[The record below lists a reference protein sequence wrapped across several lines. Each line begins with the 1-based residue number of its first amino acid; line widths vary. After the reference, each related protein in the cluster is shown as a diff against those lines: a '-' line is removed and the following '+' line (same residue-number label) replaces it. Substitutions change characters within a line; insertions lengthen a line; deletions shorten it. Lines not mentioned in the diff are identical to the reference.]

1 MSIRKRLKSGF
12 TLVEL
17 MIVVAIIGILA
28 VLAVYGVK
36 KYMANAKTAEAR
48 QNLGRIGKD
57 AASSYEGEHMNSAI
71 PKEGNSTDVTR
82 QLCDSASAPV
92 PNGVKGNVDGKKYL
106 SQRSDWAVDSK
117 AGANGNPKGFACLR
131 FELNTP
137 QYYMYT
143 WTATGYN
150 TTTPSFVA
158 LADGDLD
165 GNGTTSEFELDGK
178 VQSAT
183 SARLNIA
190 PTLKETDPD
199 E

>member
-1 MSIRKRLKSGF
+1 MSIRKRLKGGF

-57 AASSYEGEHMNSAI
+57 AASNYEGEKMD
-71 PKEGNSTDVTR
+71 PKLPGEGNSTEVTR
-82 QLCDSASAPV
+82 QLCDSASKTV
-92 PNGVKGNVDGKKYL
+92 PDGIAKVQGKKYQ
-106 SQRSDWAVDSK
+106 SNKADWGQDAV
-117 AGANGNPKGFACLR
+117 AGGTPKGFACLR

-137 QYYMYT
+137 QYFMYT
-143 WTATGYN
+143 WTATAFN
-150 TTTPSFVA
+150 STTPSFSTIA
-158 LADGDLD
+158 NGDLD
-165 GNGTTSEFELDGK
+165 GNGVTSQFELVGK
-178 VQSAT
+178 VET
-183 SARLNIA
+183 SKSGRLNIA

>member
-1 MSIRKRLKSGF
+1 MSIRKRLQSGF

-36 KYMANAKTAEAR
+36 KYMANSKTAEAR

-57 AASSYEGEHMNSAI
+57 AASSYEGEKMD
-71 PKEGNSTDVTR
+71 PKLPGEGKSTDVTR
-82 QLCDSASAPV
+82 QLCDSAAATV
-92 PNGVKGNVDGKKYL
+92 PPALASVKGKKYQ
-106 SQRSDWAVDSK
+106 SNRADWAADSSTGLN
-117 AGANGNPKGFACLR
+117 GAPKGFACLR

-143 WTATGYN
+143 WSATGYN
-150 TTTPSFVA
+150 TTTPSFNA
-158 LADGDLD
+158 YAQGDLD
-165 GNGTTSEFELDGK
+165 GNGTSSEFELTGK
-178 VQSAT
+178 VPSSK

-190 PTLKETDPD
+190 PTLKETDAD